1 MFTTYQAGKVIF
13 VGLQP
18 DGKLSIFERTFD
30 RCMGLGV
37 RDGTL
42 CMAARTQ
49 FWRFENFV
57 EPGIQRGGYD
67 ANFVPITGHTT
78 GDVDIHDVHV
88 RAEKPPLFVV
98 TRFNA
103 VATISETSSFEIVW
117 MPPFIDRVVAED
129 RCHLNGMAVEDDV
142 LKYVTCVGR
151 SNVSDGWRNHRREGG
166 MVLAADTGEVVCGG
180 LSMPHSP
187 RLYQGS
193 LWLVQSG
200 TGEFGRVDLATG
212 QFEPL
217 CFIPGFA
224 RGVSFIGQ
232 HAVIG
237 MSLPRD
243 NRSFN
248 GLALNERLER
258 EGAAPKC
265 GLAVINL
272 ETGALEHQLILE
284 GVVKE
289 LYDVAVLPGIIRPM
303 ALGFRND
310 DTAYAIRPEVSDE
323 VTEAL
328 ERH

>member
-30 RCMGLGV
+30 RCMGLGA

-57 EPGIQRGGYD
+57 EPGMQRGGYD

-103 VATISETSSFEIVW
+103 VASISETSSFEIVW

-200 TGEFGRVDLATG
+200 TGEFGRVDLSTG

-224 RGVSFIGQ
+224 RGVSFVGH

-310 DTAYAIRPEVSDE
+310 DTAYAIRPEISAE

>member
-1 MFTTYQAGKVIF
+1 
-13 VGLQP
+13 
-18 DGKLSIFERTFD
+18 
-30 RCMGLGV
+30 
-37 RDGTL
+37 
-42 CMAARTQ
+42 
-49 FWRFENFV
+49 
-57 EPGIQRGGYD
+57 
-67 ANFVPITGHTT
+67 
-78 GDVDIHDVHV
+78 
-88 RAEKPPLFVV
+88 
-98 TRFNA
+98 
-103 VATISETSSFEIVW
+103 
-117 MPPFIDRVVAED
+117 
-129 RCHLNGMAVEDDV
+129 
-142 LKYVTCVGR
+142 
-151 SNVSDGWRNHRREGG
+151 

-187 RLYQGS
+187 RLYEGN

-217 CFIPGFA
+217 CLIPGFA
-224 RGVSFIGQ
+224 RGLSFIGR

-258 EGAAPKC
+258 EGVAPKC
-265 GLAVINL
+265 GLAVVNL

-289 LYDVAVLPGIIRPM
+289 LYDVTVLPGIIRPM

-310 DTAYAIRPEVSDE
+310 DTAYAIRPEISADVA
-323 VTEAL
+323 EAL
-328 ERH
+328 ERP